1 MARPSV
7 QWNGARVGALIG
19 AVGGV
24 LFVVLNAW
32 PLGEPWANVAIGIG
46 VAWFLWDLRAIL
58 RVPEDPDAVR
68 PDARQMQAF
77 WIVVVLEVI
86 LIIGGTQ
93 LAIRVLDIPAASLPW
108 VATVLGVH
116 WLVFRMVFQQDV
128 FLWLGCFTLSCG
140 VVGLMVALT
149 GVAGSDVLA
158 ATAIAS
164 GLIVGAFMLG
174 AVGIDASR
182 RRRSII
188 MRRAMR
194 RPPGRSTSG

>member
-1 MARPSV
+1 V

-32 PLGEPWANVAIGIG
+32 PLGEPWANVAIGVG
-46 VAWFLWDLRAIL
+46 VAWFLWDLRAIM

-174 AVGIDASR
+174 AVGIDAGR